1 MKSEK
6 TKSATA
12 RPQDETSSRLRQSGL
27 EASFPKLVDGSIQGI
42 DVNAHLRE
50 DGYLGL
56 SMSNSGI
63 GTEPADTYRVL
74 VRVGQVDNDLNR
86 KFDGTGL

>member
-12 RPQDETSSRLRQSGL
+12 RPQDETSSRLEQSGL
-27 EASFPKLVDGSIQGI
+27 EASFPKLFEGSIQGI

-56 SMSNSGI
+56 SISNSGI
-63 GTEPADTYRVL
+63 GTEPADTHRVL

>member
-12 RPQDETSSRLRQSGL
+12 RPQDETSSRLGQSGL
-27 EASFPKLVDGSIQGI
+27 EASFPNFVEGSIQGI

-56 SMSNSGI
+56 SISNSGI
-63 GTEPADTYRVL
+63 GTEPADTHRVL